1 MTLMII
7 RIYVCVNKHLYKHI
21 FAYIRIIA
29 LSVCK
34 GIRDKAV
41 VRIGEEKEHSPALP
55 DKKQKWKKAFLLF
68 FLVA

>member
-7 RIYVCVNKHLYKHI
+7 HTHICVNTHLYKHI
-21 FAYIRIIA
+21 FAYIHITA

-34 GIRDKAV
+34 GIRDEAV
-41 VRIGEEKEHSPALP
+41 VRIGEEKEHSPVLP

-68 FLVA
+68 FL